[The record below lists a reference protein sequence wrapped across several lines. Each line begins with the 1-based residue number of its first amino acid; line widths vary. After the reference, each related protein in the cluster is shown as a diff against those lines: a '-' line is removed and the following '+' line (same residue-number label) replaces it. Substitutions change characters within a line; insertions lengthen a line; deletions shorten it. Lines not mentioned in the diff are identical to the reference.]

1 MKLKTTKSNFFLL
14 FLLSAILTSC
24 GEIKKEIAGDQL
36 LGTYSGRATFVYK
49 HSLQNIGLDDESKES
64 KGTIN
69 IYKNANSELFIK
81 TGDGNLKISGITLA
95 SNGTT
100 FNIPYQKVVQQ
111 TGNTQ
116 QIQGVQSAELEGVKF
131 DGIFYSDNNILNFG
145 YETVIK
151 YDYWG
156 TIADVSVICIYE
168 FSKMN

>member
-1 MKLKTTKSNFFLL
+1 MKTRQH
-14 FLLSAILTSC
+14 LLSLIIITLLISC
-24 GEIKKEIAGDQL
+24 GQIKKEIAGDQL
-36 LGTYSGRATFVYK
+36 LGTYSGKATFVYK
-49 HSLQNIGLDDESKES
+49 HSLQNIGLDDESNES

-69 IYKNANSELFIK
+69 IYKNANNELFIK

-100 FNIPYQKVVQQ
+100 FNIPYQNVVQQ

-116 QIQGVQSAELEGVKF
+116 LIQGVQTAELEGVKF
-131 DGIFYSDNNILNFG
+131 DGIYYSENNILNFG

-156 TIADVSVICIYE
+156 TKADVSVICIYV
-168 FSKMN
+168 FSKIN